1 MINPVEKN
9 EYPFS
14 SRSIAKEAISPEM
27 PSAIPAAVS
36 GSRSYLRTV
45 ECKKIQI
52 RNFLLTEHA
61 NTNRLINETSPYLL
75 QHAHNPVDWFP
86 WGEEAFAIARSEQ
99 KPVLLSIGYS
109 ACHWCHVMEHE
120 SFENEAIAKLM
131 NDNFIN
137 IKVDREERPDLDQI
151 YMNAV
156 QMMTQHGGWP
166 MTVFLT
172 PDAVPF
178 YAGTYFPPEDRY
190 NMPGFPRVLMSVA
203 DAFRERPED
212 VGQTAQ
218 SVLGELKRGTA
229 LIESN
234 EVLTGDLLDS
244 AYRGI
249 IKNYDT
255 TNGGF
260 GGAPK
265 FPPAMTLEFLL
276 HTFYRT
282 GNPRAL
288 EIVQRTCRKMAEGG
302 IYDQLGG
309 GFHRYSTDARWLVP
323 HFEKMLY
330 DNALLSR
337 LYLHYYQLTK
347 EDWARRIAEGILD
360 YVVREMTDELG
371 GFYSTQDADS
381 EGVEGKFFVWSLA
394 ELESLLGKQDAAL
407 FAACYNVTLEG
418 NFEDANILNIKQ
430 PLAEIAAREKMTVDE
445 LEPVLLNCR
454 KILFAAREKRI
465 KPARDEKV
473 LTAWNGLM
481 LAGFAEAGA
490 ILDRPDYSQVA
501 KRNARF
507 VLNNLRRDG
516 LLLRSYKD
524 GEAKLNAYLEDYSFY
539 IDGLLTL
546 FETTGE
552 LEWFTEA
559 RTLCDLMIRE
569 FWDEEEGGF
578 FFTGDSH
585 EQLIVRAKDFFD
597 NATPSGNSVA
607 ADVLLRLGVLTSNQD
622 YQRRATTIL
631 RLTANGM
638 LRYPSGFGRVLCTLD
653 FHLDTPKEIALIGV
667 ADSPQ
672 TISLAREI
680 WSRYLPN
687 KVVAL
692 AAPKD
697 DLAANTIRLL
707 QGRMAVGG
715 QPTAYVC
722 EHFTCKSPVT
732 SPAELAIQLTQNA
745 ATVP

>member
-1 MINPVEKN
+1 M
-9 EYPFS
+9 
-14 SRSIAKEAISPEM
+14 
-27 PSAIPAAVS
+27 
-36 GSRSYLRTV
+36 
-45 ECKKIQI
+45 
-52 RNFLLTEHA
+52 TEHA
-61 NTNRLINETSPYLL
+61 HTNRLINETSPYLL

-86 WGEEAFAIARSEQ
+86 WGEEAFALARHEQ

-109 ACHWCHVMEHE
+109 ACHWCHVMERE
-120 SFENEAIAKLM
+120 SFENERIAKLM
-131 NDNFIN
+131 NDNFVN

-172 PDAVPF
+172 PDAIPF

-190 NMPGFPRVLMSVA
+190 NMPGFPRVLISIA
-203 DAFRERPED
+203 DAFRERPD
-212 VGQTAQ
+212 DISQTAE
-218 SVLGELKRGTA
+218 SVLGELKRATA
-229 LIESN
+229 LAESN
-234 EVLTGDLLDS
+234 EVLTTDLLDA

-249 IKNYDT
+249 IKNYDA

-282 GNPRAL
+282 GNRQAL
-288 EIVQRTCRKMAEGG
+288 EIVQHTCRKMADGG

-337 LYLHYYQLTK
+337 LYLHYYQLTR
-347 EDWARRIAEGILD
+347 EDWAREVAEGILD
-360 YVVREMTDELG
+360 YVAREMTDPLG

-394 ELESLLGKQDAAL
+394 EVETLLGKRDAAL
-407 FAACYNVTLEG
+407 FAAYYKVTPEG
-418 NFEDANILNIKQ
+418 NFEGVNILNIKEQ
-430 PLAEIAAREKMTVDE
+430 LGEVAAREKLTVE
-445 LEPVLLNCR
+445 QLEAVLVKAR
-454 KILFAAREKRI
+454 KILFTAREKRV

-473 LTAWNGLM
+473 LTSWNGLM
-481 LAGFAEAGA
+481 LASFSEAGA
-490 ILDRPDYSQVA
+490 ILDRPDYSDVA
-501 KRNARF
+501 KKNARF

-524 GEAKLNAYLEDYSFY
+524 GQAKLNAYLEDYSFY

-552 LEWFTEA
+552 LEWHIEA
-559 RTLCDLMIRE
+559 RNLCDVMIEE
-569 FWDEEEGGF
+569 FWDDEGGGF

-607 ADVLLRLGVLTSNQD
+607 ADVLLRLGLLTTNQD
-622 YQRRATTIL
+622 YQRRATAIL
-631 RLTANGM
+631 RLAANGM
-638 LRYPSGFGRVLCTLD
+638 LRYPSGFGRLLCALD
-653 FHLDTPKEIALIGV
+653 FYLDTPKEIALIGAV
-667 ADSPQ
+667 DSPQ
-672 TISLAREI
+672 TVSLAREI

-687 KVVAL
+687 KVVAQSS
-692 AAPKD
+692 PKD
-697 DLAANTIRLL
+697 TNAFEAVPLL
-707 QGRMAVGG
+707 QDRSELDGR
-715 QPTAYVC
+715 PTVFVC
-722 EHFTCKSPVT
+722 EHFACKKPVT
-732 SPAELAIQLTQNA
+732 TPVELAAQLVRNI
-745 ATVP
+745 ATTL